1 MAVSLVKAHH
11 MFATCSNTSS
21 EWCLADYE
29 FSGGTTWPVRE
40 TAVQLMGM
48 VPRDCGNQYCVT
60 GDHGIWGRLP
70 EKGDELE
77 NHCCHRKKMGL
88 NV

>member
-11 MFATCSNTSS
+11 VFATCSNTSS

-60 GDHGIWGRLP
+60 GDHGIWGGCLRRQMNL
-70 EKGDELE
+70 KITVATG
-77 NHCCHRKKMGL
+77 RRWA
-88 NV
+88 